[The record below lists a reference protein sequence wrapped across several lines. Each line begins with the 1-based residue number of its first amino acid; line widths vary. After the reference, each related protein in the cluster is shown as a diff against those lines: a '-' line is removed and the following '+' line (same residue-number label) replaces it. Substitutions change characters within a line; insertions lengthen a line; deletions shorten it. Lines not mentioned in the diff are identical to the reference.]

1 MQRHDTQPCGTLCA
15 SQTSR
20 LSPCSAAPFLS
31 HRQAVSPL
39 IHTCTHTHILTHT
52 HNITHPHTLLT
63 HSTNTHTLHT
73 LTHTFSSHTH
83 TPSHTHT
90 LTHSSHTHTHTSH
103 TLTNTHPHTLLTF
116 THTHAQSLQEHRQE
130 TRRPRGSAHTPG
142 TWSVWKQPRVLAG
155 VSRWTFHPLGATGT
169 PRSSLRTRET
179 AEGLRVSQLGPDQ
192 TSLLCKICRY
202 DQRSLQRRGTS
213 VHSQRGSFL
222 VKNTETIDPELQ
234 TPFL

>member
-90 LTHSSHTHTHTSH
+90 LTHSSHTHTHTPH

-116 THTHAQSLQEHRQE
+116 THTHTH
-130 TRRPRGSAHTPG
+130 THAHTYRAYRS
-142 TWSVWKQPRVLAG
+142 TD
-155 VSRWTFHPLGATGT
+155 TG
-169 PRSSLRTRET
+169 
-179 AEGLRVSQLGPDQ
+179 
-192 TSLLCKICRY
+192 
-202 DQRSLQRRGTS
+202 
-213 VHSQRGSFL
+213 
-222 VKNTETIDPELQ
+222 NTETQGLCSHTRHVECVETAQSPRWGQSLDLSP
-234 TPFL
+234 TGSHWDS

>member
-116 THTHAQSLQEHRQE
+116 THTHTHRAYRSTDRKHGGPGAVLTHQA
-130 TRRPRGSAHTPG
+130 RGACGNSPE
-142 TWSVWKQPRVLAG
+142 S
-155 VSRWTFHPLGATGT
+155 PLGSVAGPSTHWE
-169 PRSSLRTRET
+169 P
-179 AEGLRVSQLGPDQ
+179 LGP
-192 TSLLCKICRY
+192 
-202 DQRSLQRRGTS
+202 
-213 VHSQRGSFL
+213 
-222 VKNTETIDPELQ
+222 
-234 TPFL
+234 